1 MRYLLAAFFARPGW
15 PLFRAIPWNAVAV
28 VAAGVAGWFD
38 PAIWVTAGVGE
49 FIYLFTVSTHP
60 AFQQWIDARTAN
72 AALEDTGDARA
83 ELLAKVGGAAR
94 QRYVKLE
101 EKRAKLEAI
110 SSGDDFLLES
120 NKHALRHLTWLF
132 LRLLIAQRDLRVAT
146 KADPKEIE
154 GEIEKLERELLD
166 STKTAQ
172 ESKQATI
179 ALLRERLDNIRQKET
194 SLAEIEADLARIEA
208 QLDVALEDATLRDA
222 PVAISEN
229 VELTSMMITTEGS
242 QSQSLTVAQTRN
254 EEL

>member
-15 PLFRAIPWNAVAV
+15 PLFRVIPWNAFAVA
-28 VAAGVAGWFD
+28 AAGVAGFFD
-38 PAIWVTAGVGE
+38 PSIWLTAGVGE
-49 FIYLFTVSTHP
+49 FIYLFTMSTHP
-60 AFQQWIDARTAN
+60 AFQQWVDTRTPAAQVDDSDDARQ
-72 AALEDTGDARA
+72 
-83 ELLAKVGGAAR
+83 ELLKKVGGSAR

-110 SSGDDFLLES
+110 PTDDLLAES
-120 NKHALRHLTWLF
+120 NHHALRRLSWLF
-132 LRLLIAQRDLRVAT
+132 LQLLVAQRDLRVAT

-154 GEIEKLERELLD
+154 REIEKLEGELLD

-179 ALLRERLDNIRQKET
+179 ALLRERLDNVRQKET
-194 SLAEIEADLARIEA
+194 SLAEIDADLARIEA

-229 VELTSMMITTEGS
+229 VQLTSMMISSESTSGQVVESSRGR
-242 QSQSLTVAQTRN
+242 VA
-254 EEL
+254 E